1 MSRTLTSPT
10 TGPKILSSSLLQ
22 LMPMAN
28 ISIAPKHK
36 KKLFFI
42 FVVILFAKI
51 HLILYIK
58 ARKDA
63 NLA

>member
-1 MSRTLTSPT
+1 
-10 TGPKILSSSLLQ
+10 
-22 LMPMAN
+22 MAN

-42 FVVILFAKI
+42 FVVILFAKLHI
-51 HLILYIK
+51 ILLVK
-58 ARKDA
+58 HRKHT